1 MCLGAIDL
9 TLSDALLLIPNP
21 SVSCLQGRKAITR
34 GPAPPDSLIAA
45 GTSANV
51 RPRACHVCLRR
62 ILTSAADPHIR
73 RRLVSYTAPQDRG
86 GAEAAKAVANA
97 LNKVALGAPLRAA
110 SRNRYAPYSTLRSVW
125 VEMGGYDESD
135 A

>member
-1 MCLGAIDL
+1 MQALPGVKSPCQTVISTEREKQIGPQSNNSGSS
-9 TLSDALLLIPNP
+9 TPRQSDR
-21 SVSCLQGRKAITR
+21 S
-34 GPAPPDSLIAA
+34 
-45 GTSANV
+45 
-51 RPRACHVCLRR
+51 
-62 ILTSAADPHIR
+62 